1 LAGSLAAVKRKF
13 AAAMYSGL
21 MPRVTIPETE
31 LHFAFSRS
39 GGPGGQNVN
48 RRETRVQLSFDV
60 PRSEALTDG
69 QKLTI
74 LAHHAVRHLLTDAGV
89 ILLAV
94 DTHRSQGMNIATAKE
109 RLQELLDRALTPR
122 KKRRP
127 TKPTRG
133 SKERRLNE
141 KKRRSQT
148 KASRRSTQD

>member
-1 LAGSLAAVKRKF
+1 
-13 AAAMYSGL
+13 MYSGL